1 MKLYLK
7 PSGRIIV
14 WSDDP
19 KGCIFYSLCH
29 PSKKA
34 KIDENYHQDC
44 AVKILKCGGGSD
56 LVWLLRSADIRLL
69 TIINGIK
76 NTHVYQDFLKKN
88 VTVPEEDGLCCII
101 CA

>member
-1 MKLYLK
+1 MLYGQMTQNAAFSILDAILLGK
-7 PSGRIIV
+7 T
-14 WSDDP
+14 
-19 KGCIFYSLCH
+19 
-29 PSKKA
+29 
-34 KIDENYHQDC
+34 KINENYHETRI
-44 AVKILKCGGGSD
+44 VLILKCGGGSD